1 MRRLLIPVL
10 VTMSVIPA
18 AAADRSRTGGVP
30 LSIDGKGGVMVEV
43 QVNDAGPFRFLIDT
57 GAARSVVAD
66 DLAAAVG
73 APAVAKTAVVT
84 SGGSDTRLVVR
95 LDSIRLSSVKVDA
108 VLAPVVPAPQLAR
121 LGRGVRGLLGQDFL
135 SAFNY
140 TLDYRRARLTW
151 DEALSC
157 GGRDAVRMQPS
168 EGRFTMLLHTGDGRA
183 MQVVPDSG
191 AEVPVFFRDF
201 GLGSASAAAMV
212 TGLGAGIRAVVRST
226 LPELRVGGVTLRDL
240 DAYLVERPDAG
251 ADAVLPL
258 HGFSSVSFAAGG
270 ACIVARR

>member
-18 AAADRSRTGGVP
+18 SAADRPRTSVP
-30 LSIDGKGGVMVEV
+30 LSIDGKGGVVVEV
-43 QVNDAGPFRFLIDT
+43 QVNGAGPFRFLIDT

-66 DLAAAVG
+66 DLAAALG
-73 APAVAKTAVVT
+73 APAVAKTDVVS

-95 LDSIRLSSVKVDA
+95 LESIALASVKVDA

-157 GGRDAVRMQPS
+157 GTRGAVRLQPR

-183 MQVVPDSG
+183 MHVVPDSG

-201 GLGSASAAAMV
+201 GLAGAAASAMV
-212 TGLGAGIRAVVRST
+212 TGLGDGARSVVRST
-226 LPELRVGGVTLRDL
+226 LPELRIGDVTLRDL
-240 DAYLVERPDAG
+240 DTYLVERPDAG

-270 ACIVARR
+270 ACLVARR

>member
-10 VTMSVIPA
+10 VTMSVMPV
-18 AAADRSRTGGVP
+18 AAADRPRTAVP
-30 LSIDGKGGVMVEV
+30 LSIDASGGVVVEV
-43 QVNDAGPFRFLIDT
+43 QVNGGGPFRFLIDT

-66 DLAAAVG
+66 DLAAALG
-73 APAVAKTAVVT
+73 IPAVAKTDVVS

-95 LDSIRLSSVKVDA
+95 LDSIRLASVKVDA

-151 DEALSC
+151 DDALPC
-157 GGRDAVRMQPS
+157 GGRGAVLMQPR
-168 EGRFTMLLHTGDGRA
+168 EGRFTMLLHTSDGRA
-183 MQVVPDSG
+183 MHVVPDSG

-201 GLGSASAAAMV
+201 GLGAAASNATV
-212 TGLGAGIRAVVRST
+212 TGLGAEVRSVVRST
-226 LPELRVGGVTLRDL
+226 LPELRVGDVTLRDL
-240 DAYLVERPDAG
+240 DTYLVERPDAG

-270 ACIVARR
+270 ACLVARR